1 MRKPHS
7 DGMRKSNIQMY
18 VLLVVQKH
26 LVHLTVVP
34 KNQNRHGDY
43 ILKE

>member
-34 KNQNRHGDY
+34 KNQNRHGDH